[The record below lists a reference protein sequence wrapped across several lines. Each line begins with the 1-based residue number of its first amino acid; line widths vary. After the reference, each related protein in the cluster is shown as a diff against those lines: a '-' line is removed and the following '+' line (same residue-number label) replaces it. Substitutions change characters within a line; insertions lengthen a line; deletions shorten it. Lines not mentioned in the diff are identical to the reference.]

1 MKQRRAPWQALPR
14 LHVLL
19 RRLHSLLQR
28 LHSLLVGKIDR
39 LFGCKPMVPGFFS
52 PSYWS
57 LFQACPCEPRR
68 PFSQHDGTRS
78 PQSLPSGR
86 VTPCISEGP
95 SAAPYPRSPK
105 IAALA
110 PLLTFSSTPSLRLAL
125 LRFLAVSSSFRRRIL
140 ALLLA
145 RIMSPRLRA
154 DYCNLL

>member
-39 LFGCKPMVPGFFS
+39 LFGCKPMVPGFFF

-78 PQSLPSGR
+78 PQTLPSGR

-110 PLLTFSSTPSLRLAL
+110 SFTPIFFLNTIIASCSAAL
-125 LRFLAVSSSFRRRIL
+125 LSRLFIFSPSHLSTSAGTDYVST
-140 ALLLA
+140 LA
-145 RIMSPRLRA
+145 RRL
-154 DYCNLL
+154 L